1 MVLHS
6 WGIRPGII
14 TFMTPI
20 IRSNLSGVH
29 VYSIVCSL
37 VGDGPAPDPRGG
49 APHHLAVVTRLV
61 AELVAAH
68 TRHGEGVNFVKP
80 RVNGFPP
87 VGPNVASV
95 VGLIKVLSNFKS
107 LHSSAVGTVV
117 SESEKY
123 IINLI
128 INII

>member
-1 MVLHS
+1 
-6 WGIRPGII
+6 
-14 TFMTPI
+14 MTPI

-49 APHHLAVVTRLV
+49 APHHLTVVTRLV
-61 AELVAAH
+61 AELVATH
-68 TRHGEGVNFVKP
+68 TRHGERVNFVEP
-80 RVNGFPP
+80 GVNGFPP

-95 VGLIKVLSNFKS
+95 EGLVKVLSNFES
-107 LHSSAVGTVV
+107 LHSSAVGTVM

-123 IINLI
+123 VEISI
-128 INII
+128 

>member
-1 MVLHS
+1 
-6 WGIRPGII
+6 
-14 TFMTPI
+14 MTPI

-37 VGDGPAPDPRGG
+37 VGDGPAPDPRSG
-49 APHHLAVVTRLV
+49 APHHLTVVTRLV

-68 TRHGEGVNFVKP
+68 TRLGERAIFVEP
-80 RVNGFPP
+80 GVNGFPP

-95 VGLIKVLSNFKS
+95 EGLVKVLSNFES
-107 LHSSAVGTVV
+107 LHSSAVGTVM

-123 IINLI
+123 VEISI
-128 INII
+128 